1 MIRVIH
7 WIKLF
12 PVNSATGFT
21 NTYPSHLI
29 KIYRCCMLLLCMKNL
44 LKGHDL
50 SLEIYQGVIRLH
62 TTDHFYPPLS
72 IVRKKASFW
81 RYGSKSEVTASTVFE
96 KSLGT
101 HVIPYSKSNKR
112 ALLAQ
117 FLISILNWSSIKASK
132 FI

>member
-12 PVNSATGFT
+12 SVNSVTGFT

-50 SLEIYQGVIRLH
+50 SLEIYQGVIRPH

-72 IVRKKASFW
+72 VVSKKASS
-81 RYGSKSEVTASTVFE
+81 RRSGSESE
-96 KSLGT
+96 LQ
-101 HVIPYSKSNKR
+101 HKR
-112 ALLAQ
+112 
-117 FLISILNWSSIKASK
+117 FLDKV
-132 FI
+132 